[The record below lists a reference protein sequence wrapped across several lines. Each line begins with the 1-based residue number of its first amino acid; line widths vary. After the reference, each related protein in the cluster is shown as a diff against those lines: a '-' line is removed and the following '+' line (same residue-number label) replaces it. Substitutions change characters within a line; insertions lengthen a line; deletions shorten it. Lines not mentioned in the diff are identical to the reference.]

1 MIWWKPKSQLY
12 MLHVLRSR
20 DCVCGRDLRCNG
32 GGRWYW
38 WLYNNGHSLGVQ
50 CPVSQQRKRST
61 ELFTPLSPSLTLHP
75 PIITSSAV
83 SAPAPGPAC
92 MTACYRDTPKPS
104 SSRSSAADVTNPS
117 HWRLAF
123 VLSIYLHG
131 NLCLKL
137 FLLFT
142 LCFR

>member
-1 MIWWKPKSQLY
+1 MTLQQWTQ
-12 MLHVLRSR
+12 
-20 DCVCGRDLRCNG
+20 
-32 GGRWYW
+32 
-38 WLYNNGHSLGVQ
+38 LGVQ

-61 ELFTPLSPSLTLHP
+61 ELFTPLSPSLTPYP

-123 VLSIYLHG
+123 VLSIYIFAWKSMFKVIFTFHFMLQVKCKYVDSMVKLRKVRWHG
-131 NLCLKL
+131 VKS
-137 FLLFT
+137 FAGIIAMYH
-142 LCFR
+142 